1 MSKLEQRFYED
12 RALRDAA
19 RRVLMADV
27 EHARTSFSAKGV
39 ANRVGSRIGDG
50 AVDVFETARSGASD
64 NRGIIAALIGAVLL
78 WLGRQPI
85 LEAFGLVDADAGE
98 DLAGDGAEDQA
109 EEDTENEIADG
120 ETAPSETHSAPG
132 DHNEH

>member
-1 MSKLEQRFYED
+1 MSKLEERFRED

-19 RRVLMADV
+19 RKVLVDDI

-39 ANRVGSRIGDG
+39 ANRVGTRIGDG
-50 AVDVFETARSGASD
+50 AVDVFETARSGAND

-85 LEAFGLVDADAGE
+85 LEAFGLAVADE
-98 DLAGDGAEDQA
+98 DLSEGDAEPTIEPGEPPIA
-109 EEDTENEIADG
+109 ENLD
-120 ETAPSETHSAPG
+120 APG
-132 DHNEH
+132 DDNEH